1 MSIMS
6 IEESG
11 EHVGSA
17 ISATDLTTHRAASMG
32 LADLAAL
39 VEARI
44 EELDTRNT
52 PAYRFLMQAVELA
65 ELPAGKPRRTY
76 VTRFYEIGELDST
89 AAANVRAIGAL
100 GSGKHR
106 LGWWFTAVAHRRVWM
121 TAAHKAAWHYPY
133 TYFGPDP
140 LRHPYLAAI
149 ALASEV
155 VQEIRFLNDAV
166 IEAFDTKA
174 IAPVD
179 VDEQLVDITD
189 QLLAAADVREK
200 IGNRPEETT
209 PDALEFWSQQNRELD
224 SAVWMP
230 ILNRIGA
237 LITYR
242 DALQAARKRSA
253 RDRSNAK
260 IDNLVVGAGSNEL
273 GAGLVTEA
281 ARALRK

>member
-1 MSIMS
+1 MSTMS
-6 IEESG
+6 SEESG

-32 LADLAAL
+32 LADLVAL

-52 PAYRFLMQAVELA
+52 PAYRFVVQAVELA

-89 AAANVRAIGAL
+89 AAANVRTIGAL
-100 GSGKHR
+100 GSGKRR

-121 TAAHKAAWHYPY
+121 NAAHKAAWHYPY

-224 SAVWMP
+224 SAVWTP
-230 ILNRIGA
+230 VLNRIGA

-281 ARALRK
+281 TRALRK